1 MGTINLA
8 AILEA
13 RAPKLLARV
22 PSFLRAPALAV
33 LRRLLAISQVEQY
46 LFDLSPFRNDEFI
59 DEVFELVDVSFAVT
73 QRDLNRI
80 PAEGSLIVV
89 ANHPLGALD
98 SLALLRTIRT
108 VRPEARIVANDVL
121 ELVEPIRELLI
132 PVNNLTGSGS
142 RRTVE
147 FITSALAD
155 HQAIVLFPAG
165 EVSRLR
171 PTGVVDGPWQRSA
184 VRLAQKHRA
193 TVLPVHIEARN
204 SVWFYLASA
213 IWKPLGTMLLPR
225 ELFRQRGAN
234 FRIKIGNP
242 IPAYAF
248 DRLNASEATEQL
260 RKHVYSIPSGKA
272 SELPTHEPL
281 PRPMDVKAIREE
293 LGRAQLLGLLPDGK
307 HAYVTTAERTPGLL
321 REVGRL
327 REATFRSVRE
337 GTGKRVDLD
346 EYDRWYDHLVLWDD
360 DRLSI
365 VGSYRLAPCRSL
377 TAPWSVERLYTAEA
391 FHMSMSFRRLLPESL
406 ELGRSFLQ
414 QSYWNTNA
422 LEYLWQSIGSYL
434 SFHPE
439 VRYLFGTVSLSD
451 SYPSEAKEKIV
462 GYYQKWFGAPRG
474 LVKAKTPYVL
484 TREAQKRNED
494 IFVGGDHREDFR
506 LLRSWLRERGL
517 AVPTLFRQYVELC
530 EVGGARFLEFAID
543 ESFGGCVD
551 GFIMLDLKTMT
562 RDKRERYLDRN
573 RLSTAAPVQ
582 RTESLV
588 EVPASIS
595 APIL

>member
-1 MGTINLA
+1 METLDLT
-8 AILEA
+8 AILEM
-13 RAPKLLARV
+13 RAPKLLARI
-22 PSFLRAPALAV
+22 PASLWKPALGA
-33 LRRLLAISQVEQY
+33 LRRLLALRQVEQY
-46 LFDLSPFRNDEFI
+46 LFDLSPFRNDAFV
-59 DEVFELVDVSFAVT
+59 DEVFELLDVSFAVT

-80 PAEGSLIVV
+80 PAEGPLIVV

-98 SLALLRTIRT
+98 SLALLRMIRT

-121 ELVEPIRELLI
+121 VLLEPIREMLI
-132 PVNNLTGSGS
+132 PVNNMTGSGG

-171 PTGVVDGPWQRSA
+171 PTGIVDGPWQRSA

-204 SVWFYLASA
+204 SVWFYLASTL
-213 IWKPLGTMLLPR
+213 WKPLGTMLLPR

-242 IPAYAF
+242 IPAHAF
-248 DRLNASEATEQL
+248 DRLNATEATERL
-260 RKHVYSIPSGKA
+260 RKQVYAIPSGRA
-272 SELPTHEPL
+272 TELPTQEPL
-281 PRPMDVKAIREE
+281 PRAMDVRAIREE

-307 HAYVTTAERTPGLL
+307 QAYVTTAERTPGLL

-337 GTGKRVDLD
+337 GTGKRIDMD
-346 EYDRWYDHLVLWDD
+346 AFDRWYDHLVLWDD
-360 DRLSI
+360 ERLSI
-365 VGSYRLAPCRSL
+365 VGAYRLAPCGKL
-377 TAPWSVERLYTAEA
+377 TTPWSVDRLYTADA
-391 FHMSMSFRRLLPESL
+391 FHMSLTFRRLLPESL

-414 QSYWNTNA
+414 QTYWNTNA
-422 LEYLWQSIGSYL
+422 LEYLWQSIGTYL
-434 SFHPE
+434 SYHPR

-451 SYPSEAKEKIV
+451 SYPAEAKEKIV
-462 GYYQKWFGAPRG
+462 GYYQTWFGAPKG
-474 LVKAKTPYVL
+474 LVKAKTPYVM
-484 TREAQKRNED
+484 TREAQGRNEAF
-494 IFVGGDHREDFR
+494 FVGQDHREDFR
-506 LLRSWLRERGL
+506 LLKAWLRERGL
-517 AVPTLFRQYVELC
+517 VVPTLFRQYVELC
-530 EVGGARFLEFAID
+530 EVGGARFLDFAID

-551 GFIMLDLKTMT
+551 GFIMLDLWTMT

-573 RLSTAAPVQ
+573 RLSMAGAAP
-582 RTESLV
+582 RAETFV